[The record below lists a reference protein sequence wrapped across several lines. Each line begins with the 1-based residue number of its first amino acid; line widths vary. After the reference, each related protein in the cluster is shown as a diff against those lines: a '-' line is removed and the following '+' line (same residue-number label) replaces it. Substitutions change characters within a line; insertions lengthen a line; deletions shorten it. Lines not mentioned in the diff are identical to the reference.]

1 MNRRIARAAC
11 VLALAAWSLG
21 LAACNVLFPHR
32 SQGEALW
39 RKHCADCHGIEAAG
53 NTVRYMGDPW
63 MDLRDSRWKE
73 GGGSHSSFDRVVRQG
88 IFGSMPSF
96 PQLKPAE
103 VRAIYE
109 HLRVL
114 RGERRSEPAG

>member
-1 MNRRIARAAC
+1 VNRRIARAAC
-11 VLALAAWSLG
+11 VLALGAWSLG
-21 LAACNVLFPHR
+21 LAACDVLFPHR
-32 SQGEALW
+32 SQGEKLW

-53 NTVRYMGDPW
+53 NTVRYMGNPW

-73 GGGSHSSFDRVVRQG
+73 GGGSSSSFERVVRLG
-88 IFGSMPSF
+88 IFGSMPAF
-96 PQLKPAE
+96 PQLTRDE

-114 RGERRSEPAG
+114 RGERRPGSAG